1 MVPMTDSANN
11 LLYRAQQLCITRA
24 VRFTPIRQQI
34 FLLMAQHNAMIS
46 AYDLLAQ
53 LQQLEPNAKPPTVYR
68 ALDFLLEEGFIHK
81 IESSN
86 AFILCPH
93 FGEKHPSQL
102 LLCKSCGGV
111 IELHNAEIEELL
123 QSLADEHGFAI
134 TTKTVEAHGICA
146 DCRE

>member
-1 MVPMTDSANN
+1 MTESANQ
-11 LLYRAQQLCITRA
+11 LLHKAQQLCLKRA

-34 FLLMAQHNAMIS
+34 FLLMAQHAGMIS

-93 FGEKHPSQL
+93 FGEEHPSQL
-102 LLCKSCGGV
+102 LLCKSCGAV

-123 QSLADEHGFAI
+123 QSLADKNGFAI
-134 TTKTVEAHGICA
+134 TTKTIEAHGICS
-146 DCRE
+146 DCRK

>member
-1 MVPMTDSANN
+1 MTDSANS
-11 LLYRAQQLCITRA
+11 LLFQAQQLCLTRGI
-24 VRFTPIRQQI
+24 RFTPIRQQI

-46 AYDLLAQ
+46 AYDLLAK
-53 LQQLEPNAKPPTVYR
+53 LQVLEPNAKPPTVYR

-93 FGEKHPSQL
+93 FDEKHPSQL
-102 LLCKSCGGV
+102 LLCKSCGAV
-111 IELHNAEIEELL
+111 IELHNTEIETLL
-123 QSLADEHGFAI
+123 QTLADQHGFAI
-134 TTKTVEAHGICA
+134 STKTVEAHGICA

>member
-1 MVPMTDSANN
+1 MTESANQ
-11 LLYRAQQLCITRA
+11 LLHQAQQLCLKRA

-34 FLLMAQHNAMIS
+34 FLLMAQHAGMIS
-46 AYDLLAQ
+46 AYDLLSQ

-93 FGEKHPSQL
+93 FGEEHPSQL
-102 LLCKSCGGV
+102 LLCKSCGAV
-111 IELHNAEIEELL
+111 IELHNAQIEQLL

-134 TTKTVEAHGICA
+134 TTKTVEAHGICS
-146 DCRE
+146 DCRK